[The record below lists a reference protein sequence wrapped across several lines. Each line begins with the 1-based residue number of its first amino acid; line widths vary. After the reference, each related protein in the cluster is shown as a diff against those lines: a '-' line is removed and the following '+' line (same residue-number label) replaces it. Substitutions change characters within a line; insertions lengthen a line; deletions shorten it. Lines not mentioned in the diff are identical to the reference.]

1 MAPTVA
7 WLVFDRFQTFLSQSS
22 RRLAL
27 LSWESEVSELAK
39 FEDEEQRASSVG
51 ELTALQAAGV
61 LIS

>member
-7 WLVFDRFQTFLSQSS
+7 WLVFDRFQTTFLSQSS

-27 LSWESEVSELAK
+27 LSWESVSELAK

>member
-27 LSWESEVSELAK
+27 LSWESVSELAK